1 MTVTA
6 GPVRATLDCAICPC
20 PEWVSVVFAD
30 MYPDDVVAL
39 PTRCAATVLAVDA
52 DWEWIAVH
60 AAAVAGAV
68 DDACTAVLGARA
80 GDWIV
85 GCGTV
90 EGDRVV
96 VCTAANA
103 AGSVVAGVGDVV
115 LVLRPAT
122 AGLPDGVGLMSR

>member
-1 MTVTA
+1 MTVIA
-6 GPVRATLDCAICPC
+6 GPVRAMLDCAIGPC
-20 PEWVSVVFAD
+20 PEWVSAVFAD

-52 DWEWIAVH
+52 DWEWIAEH
-60 AAAVAGAV
+60 AGAVAGAV

-90 EGDRVV
+90 EGHGVM

-103 AGSVVAGVGDVV
+103 AGSAASGVGNVV

-122 AGLPDGVGLMSR
+122 AGLAENVAVGRR